1 MTDVLVIMLATLGG
15 LVGGAW
21 LIDQVIEAFHR

>member
-1 MTDVLVIMLATLGG
+1 MDPLVVMLATLGG

-21 LIDQVIEAFHR
+21 LIDQVIEAFKR